1 MGDDFNKVL
10 ILADYGSINLA
21 KKVHKELSKLK
32 MYGGLEEFNVEDIYI
47 NKFNNGEIDVKL
59 KSSMRG
65 KDVFLIKSFNVFQKR
80 WDKTKNLPPLDELIY
95 DPNQGYNEL
104 FIINDALKRA
114 RAKRITNILPH
125 MPYQRQDRR
134 PKRKGEFV
142 RGSISAKLFANLLQ
156 TSGATQII
164 TLDPHFKQFEGFYD
178 MGVDCLDSFVLFAED
193 IENNFKDKIERSIFI
208 APDHG
213 SVELARDYAKHF
225 KRPYAII
232 DKRRNEEG
240 KSEVLNIISDIK
252 NLEGFCGFL
261 VDDIIDTGNTIIKA
275 SQALRTKGLEEFIV
289 YCTHP
294 VLSLD
299 AKERLLEEDIDL
311 ITTNSIAIPYLFRY
325 PNIKIIDTSHLICK
339 AIYCICN
346 GESIDKHLVNFEM
359 YKKDKLTP

>member
-1 MGDDFNKVL
+1 MSDGFNKVL
-10 ILADYGSINLA
+10 ILADYGSMTLA
-21 KKVHKELSKLK
+21 KRVHFELSKQQ
-32 MYGGLEEFNVEDIYI
+32 MYGGLEDLDSDELYI
-47 NKFNNGEIDVKL
+47 NRFNNGETDVKL

-65 KDVFLIKSFNVFQKR
+65 KDVFLIKSFNILTKR
-80 WDKTKNLPPLDELIY
+80 WKIENPQLNEY
-95 DPNQGYNEL
+95 HYNPNEGYNEL

-114 RAKRITNILPH
+114 RAKRITNILLH

-142 RGSISAKLFANLLQ
+142 RGAISAKLYANLLS
-156 TSGATQII
+156 TSGANQVI

-193 IENNFKDKIERSIFI
+193 IEKNHKDKIERSIFI

-232 DKRRNEEG
+232 DKRRSEEG
-240 KSEVLNIISDIK
+240 QSEVMNIITDIQ
-252 NLEGFCGFL
+252 NLEGLCGFL
-261 VDDIIDTGNTIIKA
+261 VDDIIDTGGTIIKA
-275 SQALRTKGLEEFIV
+275 SKALRNKGLEEFIV

-294 VLSLD
+294 ILSLD
-299 AKERLLEEDIDL
+299 SKEKLLEERIEL
-311 ITTNSIAIPYLFRY
+311 RTTNSIQIPFHFRY
-325 PNIKIIDTSHLICK
+325 PNIKIIDASHLVSK

-346 GESIDKHLVNFEM
+346 GESIDQHLVNFEM
-359 YKKDKLTP
+359 YKKDKLNS